1 MVRRSTPVPETAPCA
16 KRLGHEAS
24 SIDPGSLPSSQAS
37 CLQNEGNCMGREY
50 EDDDGRTVA
59 DMSDLPDVSFLG
71 RWSGLHGDKSG
82 GRGSIFGFGRHSGGG
97 SGGGNGSG
105 GPYGGRNSIP
115 APEMDSDERRMYVL
129 GMLKASLGIGMIYV
143 IAFAAFVGLL
153 LLLWR

>member
-1 MVRRSTPVPETAPCA
+1 MVRLM
-16 KRLGHEAS
+16 K
-24 SIDPGSLPSSQAS
+24 
-37 CLQNEGNCMGREY
+37 REY

-71 RWSGLHGDKSG
+71 RWSGLHGDKGGLGAVFSG
-82 GRGSIFGFGRHSGGG
+82 GFGRHGRGGSGDPFGG